1 MGSNPQVALAD
12 ESKRNRGEMNASEL
26 LAVRLVCIT
35 RRIAIGKPIRV
46 D

>member
-12 ESKRNRGEMNASEL
+12 ESKRNRGEMNASEPI
-26 LAVRLVCIT
+26 AVRLVCIT
-35 RRIAIGKPIRV
+35 WRIGIGEPIRV